1 LPLPSK
7 RPTRPILPPRPLKLQ
22 LSVVV
27 VPTADSAVDMVVAM
41 EDARLVKLS
50 LEQDLKKK
58 F

>member
-50 LEQDLKKK
+50 LEQD
-58 F
+58 